1 VQTCQSAYKQTNK
14 QMKNQQ
20 TPNIKL
26 MAHPYIPHLISDI
39 QNAFREEKKTP
50 STPPSFESHIAEVE
64 NYLEM
69 QNNSKTFSSFC
80 GLTREH
86 FPPSEQ
92 LSDAD
97 MALVIPQFVQLL
109 KTWHADV
116 HLSEKMPVSFQYD
129 LLIETLEHD
138 FMYME
143 HGFMG
148 IDFCTGNW
156 DGCRLGEYCGCL
168 QWK

>member
-1 VQTCQSAYKQTNK
+1 MKKKQTPIRP
-14 QMKNQQ
+14 
-20 TPNIKL
+20 TL
-26 MAHPYIPHLISDI
+26 HPYIPHLISDI
-39 QNAFREEKKTP
+39 QNAFRPKEKTP
-50 STPPSFESHIAEVE
+50 QRVMTFEEQMEEAENFVTRP
-64 NYLEM
+64 LGF
-69 QNNSKTFSSFC
+69 QTFSSYC

-97 MALVIPQFVQLL
+97 MQLVIPQFVQLL